1 MENLNDDWIVNFE
14 NTDNLYKD
22 FYKDDMFYTNIHF
35 IYINTNNEIEKMK
48 NETFLLSTPN
58 HIKYE
63 EILRILKKNNTNND
77 ESKKYSLLSI
87 LKYNISLDTEE
98 IIPFLK
104 CELQDLEYYNKKFLT
119 SLKNID
125 KIYFQKTISMFHDL
139 NDLFFL
145 FYEKDSQKQSRNQ
158 SHNQSH
164 NQTQNTNTNT
174 NNSHNSTKK
183 VYFKSPFSSHKK
195 TIRK

>member
-1 MENLNDDWIVNFE
+1 MENLNDEWIINFE

-22 FYKDDMFYTNIHF
+22 FYKDDLFYTNIHF
-35 IYINTNNEIEKMK
+35 IYINTDNEIEKIK
-48 NETFLLSTPN
+48 NETFLLSTSN
-58 HIKYE
+58 CIKHE

-104 CELQDLEYYNKKFLT
+104 CDLQDLEYYNQKFLT
-119 SLKNID
+119 SIKNID
-125 KIYFQKTISMFHDL
+125 KVYFEKTISMFHDL

-145 FYEKDSQKQSRNQ
+145 FYEKTPNSKHNQNHNQKQE
-158 SHNQSH
+158 
-164 NQTQNTNTNT
+164 QTQTQLHNT
-174 NNSHNSTKK
+174 TKK

>member
-1 MENLNDDWIVNFE
+1 MENLNDDWIINFE

-22 FYKDDMFYTNIHF
+22 FYKETPFYTNIHF
-35 IYINTNNEIEKMK
+35 IYINTDNEIEKIK
-48 NETFLLSTPN
+48 NETFLLSTAN
-58 HIKYE
+58 YIKHE

-104 CELQDLEYYNKKFLT
+104 CDSQDLEYYNQKFLT
-119 SLKNID
+119 SIKNID
-125 KIYFQKTISMFHDL
+125 KVYFEKTISMFHDL

-145 FYEKDSQKQSRNQ
+145 FYEKKS
-158 SHNQSH
+158 
-164 NQTQNTNTNT
+164 QTQNQ
-174 NNSHNSTKK
+174 NNNHNQKQPQNSTKK

>member
-1 MENLNDDWIVNFE
+1 MDTLNDDWITNFE

-22 FYKDDMFYTNIHF
+22 FYKDNLFYTNIHF
-35 IYINTNNEIEKMK
+35 IYIDENNEIEKMK
-48 NETFLLSTPN
+48 KETFLLSVPN
-58 HIKYE
+58 YITRE
-63 EILRILKKNNTNND
+63 EIIRILKKNNTNKN
-77 ESKKYSLLSI
+77 ETKKYSLLSI

-104 CELQDLEYYNKKFLT
+104 CDSEDLEYYNNKFLT

-125 KIYFQKTISMFHDL
+125 KIYFEKTISMFHDL

-145 FYEKDSQKQSRNQ
+145 FYEKDTQNQNQ
-158 SHNQSH
+158 SHNQNH
-164 NQTQNTNTNT
+164 NQNTNTNKT
-174 NNSHNSTKK
+174 HNSTKK

>member
-1 MENLNDDWIVNFE
+1 MENLNDDWIINFE

-22 FYKDDMFYTNIHF
+22 FYKDDLFYTNIHF
-35 IYINTNNEIEKMK
+35 IYINTDNEIEKIK
-48 NETFLLSTPN
+48 NETFLLSTAN
-58 HIKYE
+58 YIKHE

-104 CELQDLEYYNKKFLT
+104 CDSQDLEYYNQKFLT
-119 SLKNID
+119 SIKNID
-125 KIYFQKTISMFHDL
+125 KVYFEKTISMFHDL

-145 FYEKDSQKQSRNQ
+145 FYEKKNNLTQNQ
-158 SHNQSH
+158 NNNHNQNQEQKHAH
-164 NQTQNTNTNT
+164 NN
-174 NNSHNSTKK
+174 TKK

>member
-87 LKYNISLDTEE
+87 LKYNISLNTEE

-104 CELQDLEYYNKKFLT
+104 CDLQDLEYYNQKFLT
-119 SLKNID
+119 SIKNID
-125 KIYFQKTISMFHDL
+125 KVYFEKTITMFHDL

-145 FYEKDSQKQSRNQ
+145 FYEKKTQETQKQGYNQ
-158 SHNQSH
+158 NQNQEQKHPHN
-164 NQTQNTNTNT
+164 N
-174 NNSHNSTKK
+174 TKK

>member
-1 MENLNDDWIVNFE
+1 MENLNDEWIINFE

-22 FYKDDMFYTNIHF
+22 FYKDDLFYTNIHF
-35 IYINTNNEIEKMK
+35 IYINTDNEIEKIK
-48 NETFLLSTPN
+48 NETFLLSTAN
-58 HIKYE
+58 YIKHE

-104 CELQDLEYYNKKFLT
+104 CDSQDLEYYNQKFLT
-119 SLKNID
+119 SIKNID
-125 KIYFQKTISMFHDL
+125 KVYFEKTISMFHDL

-145 FYEKDSQKQSRNQ
+145 FYEKKNHSTQIQNNN
-158 SHNQSH
+158 HNQNQEQKHAH
-164 NQTQNTNTNT
+164 NN
-174 NNSHNSTKK
+174 TKK